1 MYDTGV
7 LREGLFW
14 YMGRGGVLGEGA
26 GGHRLLLVPE
36 SFLLFTRLLIA
47 VCQALDVVSQPFF
60 FVFFFQAGTV

>member
-1 MYDTGV
+1 
-7 LREGLFW
+7 
-14 YMGRGGVLGEGA
+14 MGRGGVLGEGA

-60 FVFFFQAGTV
+60 FVCFFQAGTV